1 MSTIAAYRTRIFN
14 SLVSSVTKYTNDIID
29 EALRKI
35 LNEYTRAFPL
45 AVEQSITLT
54 AAGRNQSL
62 AACTNLMSMISLVHP
77 YNSALSDP
85 YIYKREDFV
94 LNWGATGPM
103 LFFTGMPIPLAGD
116 KMLVTFAAKQTISGL
131 DSATSTT
138 VRDDHE
144 DLLVVG
150 AAGQAA
156 MMRASG
162 LNEQWGSRPT
172 DYSQLMLWGKEQY
185 TRFTDFLLEIRTE
198 QPLDIFPADYWKL
211 DKWDKH

>member
-1 MSTIAAYRTRIFN
+1 MSTLAAYRTRIIN
-14 SLVSSVTKYTNDIID
+14 SLVSSATKYNDDILD

-45 AVEQSITLT
+45 AVEQSITIS
-54 AAGRNQSL
+54 AAGRTQSL
-62 AACTNLMSMISLVHP
+62 AVCTNLMSIISLVHP
-77 YNSALSDP
+77 YNSTLANP

-94 LNWGATGPM
+94 LNWDAAGPN
-103 LFFTGMPIPLAGD
+103 LFFTGLPIPLAGQ
-116 KMLVTFAAKQTISGL
+116 KILITFAARQTIKNL
-131 DSATSTT
+131 DSATVTT

-150 AAGQAA
+150 ASAQAA

-162 LNEQWGSRPT
+162 LNEQWGTRPT
-172 DYSQLMLWGKEQY
+172 DFSQLMLWGKDQY

-198 QPLDIFPADYWKL
+198 QPLDIFPDNYWRL
-211 DKWDKH
+211 DKWDNH

>member
-1 MSTIAAYRTRIFN
+1 MSTLAAYRTRIFN
-14 SLVSSVTKYTNDIID
+14 SLVSSTTKYSNDIID

-45 AVEQSITLT
+45 AISQSITL
-54 AAGRNQSL
+54 AGGGRNQSL
-62 AACTNLMSMISLVHP
+62 AACANLMSVISLVHP
-77 YNSALSDP
+77 YNSALTDP
-85 YIYKREDFV
+85 YIYKREDFM
-94 LNWGATGPM
+94 LNWDATGPN
-103 LFFTGMPIPLAGD
+103 LFFTGTPIPLTGE
-116 KMLVTFAAKQTISGL
+116 KMLVTFAARQTIKDL
-131 DSATSTT
+131 DTATSTT

-150 AAGQAA
+150 AAAQAA

-162 LNEQWGSRPT
+162 LNEQWGTRPT

-185 TRFTDFLLEIRTE
+185 ARFADFLLEIRTE